1 MINSMTGFG
10 RGNAGRGKN
19 RIDVEIRAINSRY
32 LDIKFRGIQLDFQL
46 EQEIKKIIEKEIQ
59 RGSVYVHVELTND
72 LDSRKFTFDKDRFE
86 SLRDII
92 KSVYVSYGQRL
103 SLSDVV
109 TTNDLLKTENT
120 HIIDS
125 KVVIKA
131 ISNAIVQLKN
141 KKKEGY
147 EAIQLGAIK
156 VSDAKKRKVKNP
168 SKINYLSF
176 LRDTSIATSTMMVK
190 RSLIGKTKF
199 TDTKICEDYYFKCKL
214 LTKTKY
220 AYCLNQYL
228 TKYIKGGPHNVS
240 IGEWT
245 DDTSMAL
252 ALATSLIEK
261 KCFDGSLA
269 LQCACE
275 RVLSCRLYKQTEC
288 SKLPDE
294 LYTLN
299 VHERSAVN

>member
-1 MINSMTGFG
+1 MTGFG

-32 LDIKFRGIQLDFQL
+32 LDTKFRGIQLDFQL

-120 HIIDS
+120 PLIDS

-131 ISNAIVQLKN
+131 ISNAIVQLKEMRA
-141 KKKEGY
+141 KEGEVILDDINGRVKFLE
-147 EAIQLGAIK
+147 EA
-156 VSDAKKRKVKNP
+156 
-168 SKINYLSF
+168 
-176 LRDTSIATSTMMVK
+176 
-190 RSLIGKTKF
+190 
-199 TDTKICEDYYFKCKL
+199 
-214 LTKTKY
+214 
-220 AYCLNQYL
+220 LNQVEDISV
-228 TKYIKGGPHNVS
+228 KYN
-240 IGEWT
+240 
-245 DDTSMAL
+245 
-252 ALATSLIEK
+252 IEK
-261 KCFDGSLA
+261 QSILKNKITDLINDEKLDDSRLMQEVAYYVERSDITEEIVRSKSHIHQIKKYLELQEPVGKRLNFLLQEVVREVNTIGSK
-269 LQCACE
+269 
-275 RVLSCRLYKQTEC
+275 SPQTEITLQVVEMK
-288 SKLPDE
+288 SE
-294 LYTLN
+294 LEKMREQLQN
-299 VHERSAVN
+299 LL

>member
-32 LDIKFRGIQLDFQL
+32 LDTKFRGIQLDFQL

-120 HIIDS
+120 PLIDS

-131 ISNAIVQLKN
+131 ISNAIIQLKEMRAKEGEVILNDINGRVKLLEKALNQVEDVSGKYNSEKQLILKN
-141 KKKEGY
+141 K
-147 EAIQLGAIK
+147 ISDLIK
-156 VSDAKKRKVKNP
+156 DEKLDDSRLMQEVA
-168 SKINYLSF
+168 
-176 LRDTSIATSTMMVK
+176 
-190 RSLIGKTKF
+190 
-199 TDTKICEDYYFKCKL
+199 YY
-214 LTKTKY
+214 
-220 AYCLNQYL
+220 
-228 TKYIKGGPHNVS
+228 V
-240 IGEWT
+240 
-245 DDTSMAL
+245 
-252 ALATSLIEK
+252 
-261 KCFDGSLA
+261 
-269 LQCACE
+269 
-275 RVLSCRLYKQTEC
+275 
-288 SKLPDE
+288 
-294 LYTLN
+294 
-299 VHERSAVN
+299 ERSDITEEIVRSKSHIHQIKKYLELQEPVGKRLNFLLQEVVREVNTIGSKSPQTDITLQVVEMKSELEKMREQLQNLL

>member
-1 MINSMTGFG
+1 MTGFG

-32 LDIKFRGIQLDFQL
+32 LDTKFRGIQLDFQL

-120 HIIDS
+120 SLIDS

-131 ISNAIVQLKN
+131 ISNAIVQLKEMRA
-141 KKKEGY
+141 KEGEVILDDINGRVKFIE
-147 EAIQLGAIK
+147 EA
-156 VSDAKKRKVKNP
+156 
-168 SKINYLSF
+168 
-176 LRDTSIATSTMMVK
+176 
-190 RSLIGKTKF
+190 
-199 TDTKICEDYYFKCKL
+199 
-214 LTKTKY
+214 
-220 AYCLNQYL
+220 LNQVEDISG
-228 TKYIKGGPHNVS
+228 KYNSEKQLILKNKIS
-240 IGEWT
+240 DLI
-245 DDTSMAL
+245 DD
-252 ALATSLIEK
+252 EK
-261 KCFDGSLA
+261 LDDS
-269 LQCACE
+269 
-275 RVLSCRLYKQTEC
+275 RLMQEVAY
-288 SKLPDE
+288 
-294 LYTLN
+294 YI
-299 VHERSAVN
+299 ERSDITEEIVRSKSHIHQIKKYLELQEPVGKRLNFLLQEVVREVNTIGSKSPQTDITLQVVEMKSELEKMREQLQNLL

>member
-1 MINSMTGFG
+1 MTGFG

-32 LDIKFRGIQLDFQL
+32 LDTKFRGIQLDFQL

-120 HIIDS
+120 PLIDS

-131 ISNAIVQLKN
+131 IGNAIVQLKEMRA
-141 KKKEGY
+141 KEGEVILDDINGRVKFLE
-147 EAIQLGAIK
+147 EA
-156 VSDAKKRKVKNP
+156 
-168 SKINYLSF
+168 
-176 LRDTSIATSTMMVK
+176 
-190 RSLIGKTKF
+190 
-199 TDTKICEDYYFKCKL
+199 
-214 LTKTKY
+214 
-220 AYCLNQYL
+220 LNQVEDISGKYNSEKQLILKNKISDLINDEKLDDSRLMQEVAYYVERSDITEEIVRSKSHIHQIKKYL
-228 TKYIKGGPHNVS
+228 EMQEPVGKRLNFLLQEVVREINT
-240 IGEWT
+240 IG
-245 DDTSMAL
+245 SK
-252 ALATSLIEK
+252 SP
-261 KCFDGSLA
+261 
-269 LQCACE
+269 
-275 RVLSCRLYKQTEC
+275 QTEITFQVVEMK
-288 SKLPDE
+288 SE
-294 LYTLN
+294 LEKMREQLQN
-299 VHERSAVN
+299 LL

>member
-32 LDIKFRGIQLDFQL
+32 LDTKFRGIQLDFQL

-120 HIIDS
+120 PLINS

-131 ISNAIVQLKN
+131 ISNAIVQLKEMRA
-141 KKKEGY
+141 KEGEVILDDINGRVKFLE
-147 EAIQLGAIK
+147 EALNEVEDISGKYNSEKQLILKNKISDLINDEKLDESRLMQEVAYYIERSDITEEIVRSKSHIHQIK
-156 VSDAKKRKVKNP
+156 KYLEMQEPVGKRLNFLLQEVVREVNTIG
-168 SKINYLSF
+168 SKS
-176 LRDTSIATSTMMVK
+176 
-190 RSLIGKTKF
+190 
-199 TDTKICEDYYFKCKL
+199 
-214 LTKTKY
+214 
-220 AYCLNQYL
+220 
-228 TKYIKGGPHNVS
+228 P
-240 IGEWT
+240 
-245 DDTSMAL
+245 
-252 ALATSLIEK
+252 
-261 KCFDGSLA
+261 
-269 LQCACE
+269 
-275 RVLSCRLYKQTEC
+275 QTEITLQVVEMK
-288 SKLPDE
+288 SE
-294 LYTLN
+294 LEKMREQLQN
-299 VHERSAVN
+299 LL

>member
-32 LDIKFRGIQLDFQL
+32 LDTKFRGIQLDFQL

-120 HIIDS
+120 PLIDS

-131 ISNAIVQLKN
+131 ISNAIVQLKEMRA
-141 KKKEGY
+141 KEG
-147 EAIQLGAIK
+147 EVIL
-156 VSDAKKRKVKNP
+156 DD
-168 SKINYLSF
+168 ING
-176 LRDTSIATSTMMVK
+176 RV
-190 RSLIGKTKF
+190 
-199 TDTKICEDYYFKCKL
+199 KL
-214 LTKTKY
+214 LEE
-220 AYCLNQYL
+220 ALNQVEDISGKYNSEKQLILKNKISDLINDEKLDDSRLMQEVAYYVERSDITEEIVRSKSHIHQIKKYL
-228 TKYIKGGPHNVS
+228 ELQEPVGKRLNFLLQEVVREVNT
-240 IGEWT
+240 IG
-245 DDTSMAL
+245 SK
-252 ALATSLIEK
+252 SP
-261 KCFDGSLA
+261 
-269 LQCACE
+269 
-275 RVLSCRLYKQTEC
+275 QTEITLQVVEMK
-288 SKLPDE
+288 SE
-294 LYTLN
+294 LEKMREQLQN
-299 VHERSAVN
+299 LL

>member
-32 LDIKFRGIQLDFQL
+32 LDTKFRGIQLDFQL

-120 HIIDS
+120 PLIDS

-131 ISNAIVQLKN
+131 ISNAIVQLKEMRA
-141 KKKEGY
+141 KEGEVILY
-147 EAIQLGAIK
+147 DINGRVKFLEEA
-156 VSDAKKRKVKNP
+156 
-168 SKINYLSF
+168 
-176 LRDTSIATSTMMVK
+176 
-190 RSLIGKTKF
+190 
-199 TDTKICEDYYFKCKL
+199 
-214 LTKTKY
+214 
-220 AYCLNQYL
+220 LNQVEDISGKYNSEKQLILKNKISDLINDEKLDDSRLMQEVAYYIERSDITEEIVRSKSHIHQIKKYL
-228 TKYIKGGPHNVS
+228 ELQEPVGKRLNFLLQEVVREVNT
-240 IGEWT
+240 IG
-245 DDTSMAL
+245 SK
-252 ALATSLIEK
+252 SP
-261 KCFDGSLA
+261 
-269 LQCACE
+269 
-275 RVLSCRLYKQTEC
+275 QTEITLQVVEMK
-288 SKLPDE
+288 SE
-294 LYTLN
+294 LEKMREQLQN
-299 VHERSAVN
+299 LL

>member
-32 LDIKFRGIQLDFQL
+32 LDTKFRGIQLDFQL

-120 HIIDS
+120 PLINS

-131 ISNAIVQLKN
+131 ISNAIVQLKEMRA
-141 KKKEGY
+141 KEGEVILDDINGRVKFLE
-147 EAIQLGAIK
+147 EA
-156 VSDAKKRKVKNP
+156 
-168 SKINYLSF
+168 
-176 LRDTSIATSTMMVK
+176 
-190 RSLIGKTKF
+190 
-199 TDTKICEDYYFKCKL
+199 
-214 LTKTKY
+214 
-220 AYCLNQYL
+220 LNQVEDISGKYNSEKQLILKNKISDLINDEKLDDSRLMQEVAYYIERSDITEEIVRSKSHIHQIKKYL
-228 TKYIKGGPHNVS
+228 ELQEPVGKRLNFLLQEVVREVNT
-240 IGEWT
+240 IG
-245 DDTSMAL
+245 SK
-252 ALATSLIEK
+252 SP
-261 KCFDGSLA
+261 
-269 LQCACE
+269 
-275 RVLSCRLYKQTEC
+275 QTEITLQVVEMK
-288 SKLPDE
+288 SE
-294 LYTLN
+294 LEKMREQLQN
-299 VHERSAVN
+299 LL

>member
-32 LDIKFRGIQLDFQL
+32 LDTKFRGIQLDFQL

-120 HIIDS
+120 PLIDS

-131 ISNAIVQLKN
+131 ISNAIVQLKEMRA
-141 KKKEGY
+141 KEGEVILDDINGRVKFLE
-147 EAIQLGAIK
+147 EA
-156 VSDAKKRKVKNP
+156 
-168 SKINYLSF
+168 
-176 LRDTSIATSTMMVK
+176 
-190 RSLIGKTKF
+190 
-199 TDTKICEDYYFKCKL
+199 
-214 LTKTKY
+214 
-220 AYCLNQYL
+220 LNQVEDISGKYNSEKQLILKNKISDLINDEKLDDSRLMQEVAYYVERSDITEEIVRSKSHIHQIKKYL
-228 TKYIKGGPHNVS
+228 ELQEPVGKRLNFLLQEIVREVNT
-240 IGEWT
+240 IG
-245 DDTSMAL
+245 SK
-252 ALATSLIEK
+252 SP
-261 KCFDGSLA
+261 
-269 LQCACE
+269 
-275 RVLSCRLYKQTEC
+275 QTEITLQVVEMK
-288 SKLPDE
+288 SE
-294 LYTLN
+294 LEKMREQLQN
-299 VHERSAVN
+299 LL

>member
-32 LDIKFRGIQLDFQL
+32 LDTKFRGIQLDFQL

-120 HIIDS
+120 PLIDS

-131 ISNAIVQLKN
+131 ISNAIVQLKEMRA
-141 KKKEGY
+141 KEGEVILDDINGRVKFLE
-147 EAIQLGAIK
+147 EA
-156 VSDAKKRKVKNP
+156 
-168 SKINYLSF
+168 
-176 LRDTSIATSTMMVK
+176 
-190 RSLIGKTKF
+190 
-199 TDTKICEDYYFKCKL
+199 
-214 LTKTKY
+214 
-220 AYCLNQYL
+220 LNQVEDISGKYNSEKQLILKNKISDLINDEKLDDSRLMQEVAYYIERSDITEEIVRSKSHIHQIKKYL
-228 TKYIKGGPHNVS
+228 ELQEPVGKRLNFLLQEVVREVNT
-240 IGEWT
+240 IG
-245 DDTSMAL
+245 SK
-252 ALATSLIEK
+252 SP
-261 KCFDGSLA
+261 
-269 LQCACE
+269 
-275 RVLSCRLYKQTEC
+275 QTEITLQVVEMK
-288 SKLPDE
+288 SE
-294 LYTLN
+294 LEKMREQLQN
-299 VHERSAVN
+299 LL

>member
-1 MINSMTGFG
+1 MTGFG

-32 LDIKFRGIQLDFQL
+32 LDTKFRGIQLDFQL

-120 HIIDS
+120 PLIDS

-131 ISNAIVQLKN
+131 ISNAIIQLKEMRLKEGEVILNDINGRVKFLEEALNQVEDVFGKYNSEKQLILKN
-141 KKKEGY
+141 KISDLINDEKLDDSRLMQEVAYYVERSDITEEIVRSKSHIHQIKKYLEMQEPVG
-147 EAIQLGAIK
+147 
-156 VSDAKKRKVKNP
+156 KRLNFLLQEIVREVNTIG
-168 SKINYLSF
+168 SKS
-176 LRDTSIATSTMMVK
+176 
-190 RSLIGKTKF
+190 
-199 TDTKICEDYYFKCKL
+199 
-214 LTKTKY
+214 
-220 AYCLNQYL
+220 
-228 TKYIKGGPHNVS
+228 P
-240 IGEWT
+240 
-245 DDTSMAL
+245 
-252 ALATSLIEK
+252 
-261 KCFDGSLA
+261 
-269 LQCACE
+269 
-275 RVLSCRLYKQTEC
+275 QTEITLQVVEMK
-288 SKLPDE
+288 SE
-294 LYTLN
+294 LEKMREQLQN
-299 VHERSAVN
+299 LL

>member
-32 LDIKFRGIQLDFQL
+32 LDTKFRGIQLDFQL

-120 HIIDS
+120 PLINS

-131 ISNAIVQLKN
+131 ISNAIVQLKEMRA
-141 KKKEGY
+141 KEGEVILDDINGRVKFLE
-147 EAIQLGAIK
+147 EA
-156 VSDAKKRKVKNP
+156 
-168 SKINYLSF
+168 
-176 LRDTSIATSTMMVK
+176 
-190 RSLIGKTKF
+190 
-199 TDTKICEDYYFKCKL
+199 
-214 LTKTKY
+214 
-220 AYCLNQYL
+220 LNQVEDVSGKYNSEKQLILKNKISDLINDEKLDDSRLMQEVAYYIERSDITEEIVRSKSHIHQIKKYL
-228 TKYIKGGPHNVS
+228 EMQEPVGKRLNFLLQEVVREVNT
-240 IGEWT
+240 IG
-245 DDTSMAL
+245 SK
-252 ALATSLIEK
+252 SP
-261 KCFDGSLA
+261 
-269 LQCACE
+269 
-275 RVLSCRLYKQTEC
+275 QTEITLQVVEMK
-288 SKLPDE
+288 SE
-294 LYTLN
+294 LEKMREQLQN
-299 VHERSAVN
+299 LL

>member
-32 LDIKFRGIQLDFQL
+32 LDTKFRGIQLDFQL

-120 HIIDS
+120 PLINS

-131 ISNAIVQLKN
+131 ISNAIVQLKEMRA
-141 KKKEGY
+141 KEGEVILDDINGRVKFLE
-147 EAIQLGAIK
+147 EALNEVEDISGKYNSEKQLILKNKISDLINDEKLDDSRLMQEVAYYIERSDITEEIVRSKSHIHQIK
-156 VSDAKKRKVKNP
+156 KYLELQEPVGKRLNFLLQEVVREVNTIG
-168 SKINYLSF
+168 SKS
-176 LRDTSIATSTMMVK
+176 
-190 RSLIGKTKF
+190 
-199 TDTKICEDYYFKCKL
+199 
-214 LTKTKY
+214 
-220 AYCLNQYL
+220 
-228 TKYIKGGPHNVS
+228 P
-240 IGEWT
+240 
-245 DDTSMAL
+245 
-252 ALATSLIEK
+252 
-261 KCFDGSLA
+261 
-269 LQCACE
+269 
-275 RVLSCRLYKQTEC
+275 QTEITLQVVEMK
-288 SKLPDE
+288 SE
-294 LYTLN
+294 LEKMREQLQN
-299 VHERSAVN
+299 LL